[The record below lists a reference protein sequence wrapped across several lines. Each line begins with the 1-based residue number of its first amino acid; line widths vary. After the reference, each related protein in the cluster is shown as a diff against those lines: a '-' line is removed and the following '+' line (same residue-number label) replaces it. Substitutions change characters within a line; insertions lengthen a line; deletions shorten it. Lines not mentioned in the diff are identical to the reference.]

1 MAQKRKKN
9 AARARRR
16 QRYEFKPDAAGSSL
30 LKQLHLTQLQRRLLL
45 RWTLF
50 AALCVAG
57 LVLQDVILCRMSIL
71 GATTDLVPAIILLIT
86 VAIGSEQGSVFAL
99 VASAIYYFS
108 GSAPGPYAI
117 AFLVILGIAGAL
129 FREGF
134 WRRGFASD
142 VLCAAVMELTYELAI
157 FGTGLFL
164 GLTTWYRLGV
174 FLVTAI
180 LSILIMIALYPLVSK
195 IDKIGGETWKE

>member
-1 MAQKRKKN
+1 MAQKRKKAP
-9 AARARRR
+9 AAKRRP
-16 QRYEFKPDAAGSSL
+16 RYEFKPDAAGSSL
-30 LKQLHLTQLQRRLLL
+30 LKQLHLTQLQRRRLL
-45 RWTLF
+45 RWSLF
-50 AALCVAG
+50 GALCVAG
-57 LVLQDVILCRMSIL
+57 LVLQDVILCRFSL
-71 GATTDLVPAIILLIT
+71 FGATTDLVPAIILLIT
-86 VAIGSEQGSVFAL
+86 VAIGSEQGGVFAL
-99 VASAIYYFS
+99 VASAIYYFA
-108 GSAPGPYAI
+108 GTAPGPYTI

-142 VLCAAVMELTYELAI
+142 VLCASVMELVYELCI
-157 FGTGLFL
+157 FGTGIFL

-174 FLVTAI
+174 FLLTAI